1 MDIEKVIEEQSQL
14 FESQLNEAIEKLNNI
29 VLKWQSMLFERLN
42 EDLILSFSTEGGAI
56 LQTAENLGLA
66 ANLRDIFNT
75 FFKDQ
80 IYTDAK
86 GIVTSILE
94 LADTT
99 ADYYE
104 AVGFDRA
111 ETDKYF
117 KEALAFLRERL
128 GVDEKGKILKD
139 GALYEVL
146 KSETVV
152 QSLKNT
158 AIQAV
163 VNGISLKSYSKDLRN
178 IATGE
183 NGEMFKY
190 FRGISF
196 DYFNQASEIVNSRI
210 ADGLGLE
217 WFIYQGSIKDTT
229 RPFCSKRAS
238 RVFSVKEAQQWKF
251 DRDLT
256 AVKDRNTYNPM
267 LQRGGFNCRH
277 FIKYISKEMAKTLEP
292 SKFNNA

>member
-1 MDIEKVIEEQSQL
+1 MDIEKVIAEQTKL
-14 FESQLNEAIEKLNNI
+14 FETQLNKAIEKLNTL
-29 VLKWQSMLFERLN
+29 VLKWQQMLFERLN

-56 LQTAENLGLA
+56 LQTAANLGIA

-80 IYTDAK
+80 IYRDSKA
-86 GIVTSILE
+86 IVTSILE

-99 ADYYE
+99 AAYYE
-104 AVGFDRA
+104 SIGFDKA
-111 ETDKYF
+111 ETDNLF
-117 KEALAFLRERL
+117 QEALAFLREKL
-128 GVDEKGKILKD
+128 GIDESGKVLKD

-163 VNGISLKSYSKDLRN
+163 VNGVSLKSYSKELRA

-190 FRGISF
+190 YKGISF
-196 DYFNQASEIVNSRI
+196 DYFNQSSEIVNSRI

-229 RPFCSKRAS
+229 RAFCSKRAS
-238 RVFSVKEAQQWKF
+238 RVFSVKEAQEWKN

-267 LQRGGFNCRH
+267 LQRGGYNCRH
-277 FIKYISKEMAKTLEP
+277 FIKYISKEMAETLEP
-292 SKFNNA
+292 SKFNP